1 MELVLNDEQRLLKES
16 AEKLVARLGGPD
28 AHRALRK
35 TETGFDRARQK
46 AVADAGWISMMVPER
61 DGGLGLGLYELALVL
76 EQAGRGLMTEPIA
89 AAAICAYAIGA
100 GRAATGTADILA
112 GLITGDKTI
121 VPTLQD
127 PAAPEAMREKI
138 TAMHYHYGYEL
149 TGVRTS
155 VPLASAADAYLV
167 DAGTSDGSIVIFVP
181 GDLFGVGATAIKT
194 VDGGSH
200 GTLTLSEATIM
211 ADDRLVAGTKQGETL
226 TADLYDRLLIAASAE
241 MLGVMEQA
249 LDLAISY
256 MKTREQFGRPI
267 GSFQALQHRA
277 VNDHTEIELTRSLL
291 YQVCGAYDAGHSNRS
306 LAAAVNARA
315 SDAVLGVTKSVIQMH
330 GAIGFTDEYDAG
342 LYLRRA
348 MTLAAQYGNASF
360 QRKRY
365 AALAEAEEVAAE
377 EPAQRRRHPKRKKS
391 IFADQKGV

>member
-16 AEKLVARLGGPD
+16 AEKLVAQFGGPD
-28 AHRALRK
+28 AHRALRDS
-35 TETGFDRARQK
+35 EHGFDRARQK
-46 AVADAGWISMMVPER
+46 TVAEAGWISVMVPER
-61 DGGLGLGLYELALVL
+61 DGGFGLGLFELALVL

-89 AAAICAYAIGA
+89 AAAVCAYAIGV
-100 GRAATGTADILA
+100 GRAANGTAEILA
-112 GLITGDKTI
+112 GLITGEKII
-121 VPTLQD
+121 VPALQD
-127 PAAPEAMREKI
+127 PAALEDASEKI

-149 TGVRTS
+149 TGERTC
-155 VPLASAADAYLV
+155 VPQAAAADAFLV
-167 DAGTSDGSIVIFVP
+167 DASTSDGSIVIFVP
-181 GDLFGVGATAIKT
+181 GDLFGVEASTIKT

-200 GTLTLSEATIM
+200 GTLKLSEATIM

-226 TADLYDRLLIAASAE
+226 AADLYDRLLIATSAE
-241 MLGVMEQA
+241 MLGVMEEA
-249 LDLAISY
+249 LDLAVAY

-291 YQVCGAYDAGHSNRS
+291 YQVCGAFDAGHGHRS

-315 SDAVLGVTKSVIQMH
+315 SDAVLSVTKSVIQMH

-348 MTLAAQYGNASF
+348 MTLAARYGNAPF

-365 AALAEAEEVAAE
+365 AALAEAEEAAAE
-377 EPAQRRRHPKRKKS
+377 EPARRRKRQKPKKS
-391 IFADQKGV
+391 IFADQKGF

>member
-16 AEKLVARLGGPD
+16 AEKLVARIGGPD
-28 AHRALRK
+28 AHRALRD
-35 TETGFDRARQK
+35 TDHGFDRARQK
-46 AVADAGWISMMVPER
+46 EVAEAGWISMMVPER
-61 DGGLGLGLYELALVL
+61 DSGLGLGLYELALVL

-89 AAAICAYAIGA
+89 TAAVCAYAIGV
-100 GRAATGTADILA
+100 GRAATGTAETLE
-112 GLITGDKTI
+112 GLVTGEKII
-121 VPTLQD
+121 VPALQD
-127 PAAPEAMREKI
+127 PAAPEESCERI

-149 TGVRTS
+149 TGERTC
-155 VPLASAADAYLV
+155 VPLAAAADAFLV

-181 GDLFGVGATAIKT
+181 GDLFGVSATTIKT
-194 VDGGSH
+194 VDGTSY

-211 ADDRLVAGTKQGETL
+211 ADDRLVAGTRQGATL
-226 TADLYDRLLIAASAE
+226 AADLYDRLLIAASAE

-249 LDLAISY
+249 LDLAIGY

-291 YQVCGAYDAGHSNRS
+291 YQVCGAFDSGNGNRS

-315 SDAVLGVTKSVIQMH
+315 SEAVLSVTKSVIQMH

-348 MTLAAQYGNASF
+348 MTLAAQYGNAPF

-365 AALAEAEEVAAE
+365 AALAEAEEAAAAD
-377 EPAQRRRHPKRKKS
+377 PAPRRKRPKKKKS
-391 IFADQKGV
+391 IFADQKGF